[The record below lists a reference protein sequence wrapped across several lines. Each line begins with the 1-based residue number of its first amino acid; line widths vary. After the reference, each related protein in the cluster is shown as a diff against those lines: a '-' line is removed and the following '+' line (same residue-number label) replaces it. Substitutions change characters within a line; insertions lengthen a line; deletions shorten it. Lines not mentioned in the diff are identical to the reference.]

1 VSHAI
6 SSLQDFANIIAF
18 LLLLLVK
25 WRRRWWWRYWR
36 TMRL

>member
-18 LLLLLVK
+18 LLLLLLLLVK
-25 WRRRWWWRYWR
+25 
-36 TMRL
+36 